1 MLTYKERPLDIK
13 LALDL
18 LSNTANK
25 DEQAAFLSFLRQ
37 HRNDIDDEALQGLL
51 LFLDDH
57 QGQLEALHDKL
68 SSLNQP
74 IVKKPAPDYRLRY
87 AAALALLITATW
99 LLFPKKKPESDLAA
113 FTPLETGLPNFLSSE
128 DNLNKWRPAM
138 EAFTQENYLKAIG
151 ELEKLTDYQSNNDT
165 LLYFSGV
172 AAFKVQS
179 FDKAISAFLKLQ
191 QQPDSP
197 YAADGEYFL
206 ALAYWQTGQ
215 TDKARSALKT
225 IAHQQAH
232 PFAEAA
238 KKILSLHF

>member
-1 MLTYKERPLDIK
+1 MLTYNERPINIK
-13 LALDL
+13 LALEL

-25 DEQAAFLSFLRQ
+25 DEQIAFLSFLRQ
-37 HRNDIDDEALQGLL
+37 HRNDINDEAIEGLL

-74 IVKKPAPDYRLRY
+74 LVKKPTPDYRLRY

-113 FTPLETGLPNFLSSE
+113 FIPLETGLPNLLSSA
-128 DNLNKWRPAM
+128 DNLDKWRPAM
-138 EAFTQENYLKAIG
+138 QAFTQENYSKAIS
-151 ELEKLTDYQSNNDT
+151 ELDKITDNQPNNDT

-172 AAFKVQS
+172 AAFKLQS
-179 FDKAISAFLKLQ
+179 FDKAILTLLKLQ

-206 ALAYWQTGQ
+206 ALAYWQSGQ
-215 TDKARSALKT
+215 TDKARSALKS
-225 IAHQQAH
+225 IANQQAH

-238 KKILSLHF
+238 KKILSRHF